1 MIKKENIA
9 ALFFKDLTWS
19 FPGRDKELYLTFDDG
34 PTLGITEWVLSVLH
48 EYNAKATFFCTGK
61 NAENNPELL
70 KQIMDEGHSIG
81 NHGYSHINGWSTNND
96 KYFQNVRKA
105 SETINSNLF
114 RPPYGKIKLSL
125 LRQLKN
131 NFKIVMWDV
140 LTRDYNNNLSKEK
153 CLKRTIKLINPGSI
167 IVFHDT
173 VKAERNLKFVLPEVL
188 KYYSAKGFQFCSIEY
203 SAISSK

>member
-1 MIKKENIA
+1 VIKKENIA

>member
-1 MIKKENIA
+1 VIKKENIA

-96 KYFQNVRKA
+96 KYFQNVKKA

-114 RPPYGKIKLSL
+114 RPPYGKIKLSQ